1 MKWVFLLLFVVL
13 LGYSINDELEKEKNE
28 KL

>member
-13 LGYSINDELEKEKNE
+13 LGYSINDELEKEK
-28 KL
+28 K

>member
-13 LGYSINDELEKEKNE
+13 LGYGINDELEKEKNE

>member
-13 LGYSINDELEKEKNE
+13 IGYSIKDELEKEK
-28 KL
+28 K